1 MAPEAPTCAARPCPP
16 TDRPLTSLA
25 VGKNERDPIRA
36 LLADIQPAL
45 FLGNPPGTVAIMQD
59 KVVDAGGDPDE
70 VLAWVREH
78 GGFPDKSFGVRNRQ
92 GFDLRPKASSKHY
105 YVVPEDELK

>member
-1 MAPEAPTCAARPCPP
+1 M
-16 TDRPLTSLA
+16 PLTLSSRA
-25 VGKNERDPIRA
+25 VAKKAKKDPIKA

-45 FLGNPPGTVAIMQD
+45 FLGNPSGTVAIMQD
-59 KVVDAGGDPDE
+59 KVVAAGGDPDE

-78 GGFPDKSFGVRNRQ
+78 GGFPDKTFGVRARQ
-92 GFDLRPKASSKHY
+92 GFDMRPKAASKHY